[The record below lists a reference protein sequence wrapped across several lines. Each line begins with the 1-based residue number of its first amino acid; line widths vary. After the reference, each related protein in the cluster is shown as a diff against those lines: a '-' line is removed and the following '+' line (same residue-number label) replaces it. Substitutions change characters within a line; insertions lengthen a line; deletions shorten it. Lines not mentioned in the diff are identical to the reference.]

1 MKQKNKE
8 SSDVMKI
15 AAYCRVSTEKEAQID
30 SLEKQIEFFNEF
42 TKKNGYELYKLYAD
56 EGISGKQIKHRKQF
70 QQMMIDA
77 KAKKFDKVVV
87 KDVSRF
93 ARNTVDLLQSVRELK
108 SYGVQVDFLN
118 NGEVMEGGSEFI
130 LTILGAMAQQE
141 SANMS
146 KRVKFGKD
154 ITAKKGRVPNLV
166 FGYDKIPDEKYIL
179 KINEEEAK
187 IVKEIF
193 ESYVYKGIGTT
204 KIAWNLNDR
213 GIRTRFSDDLLW
225 LPYAVIKYINFT
237 GDYEILNKKTTYL
250 QGEELKENEN
260 EKYNKYISSNIEESI
275 YEHCKKA
282 IKRACNF
289 GENGLP
295 KIGIGDW
302 NDGFSN
308 IGTEGK
314 GESVWLG
321 FFLYII
327 LKEFSKL
334 IKQCKQEEIETSNWY
349 ENIAEKL
356 KENLNE
362 NAWDGKW
369 YKRAFAD
376 NGDIYGS
383 MENEECKIDSIAQS
397 WSVIS
402 GAGDI
407 EKKESAMKSLENHL
421 VDNENGLIKLL
432 DPAFDKS
439 KLEPG
444 YIKSYIP
451 GVRENG
457 GQYTHAAVWSII
469 AEAIL
474 GDGNKAVEWYK
485 MINPIEHSRTK
496 KEANRYKVE
505 PYVMPADIYGNQ
517 NLLGQGGWTWYT
529 GSSGWYYT
537 AGIEYILGLKIY
549 HNVLSI
555 NPCIQ
560 KEWDGYSIQFK
571 YKESIYNI
579 NVKNISKVCTGV
591 KMVELNGIEIENKIL
606 LDGSGKIFNVE
617 VKM

>member
-1 MKQKNKE
+1 MKYIRRIVDDVIDRRTEAFNAISITGPKGCGKTRTAKE
-8 SSDVMKI
+8 RSKTI
-15 AAYCRVSTEKEAQID
+15 
-30 SLEKQIEFFNEF
+30 IEFQDEDKRDGYLAVAETAPKLFL
-42 TKKNGYELYKLYAD
+42 KNPKPILFD
-56 EGISGKQIKHRKQF
+56 EWQ
-70 QQMMIDA
+70 DA
-77 KAKKFDKVVV
+77 V
-87 KDVSRF
+87 K
-93 ARNTVDLLQSVRELK
+93 
-108 SYGVQVDFLN
+108 
-118 NGEVMEGGSEFI
+118 
-130 LTILGAMAQQE
+130 ILGMLRKACDDNPENVGEFYLTGSASKKINTPHTGTGRITEVTMYPMTLFETGE
-141 SANMS
+141 SNGKISLS
-146 KRVKFGKD
+146 KILEDENYDIHEETELEESLYSHCIRAINVSLKFGK
-154 ITAKKGRVPNLV
+154 
-166 FGYDKIPDEKYIL
+166 
-179 KINEEEAK
+179 
-187 IVKEIF
+187 
-193 ESYVYKGIGTT
+193 
-204 KIAWNLNDR
+204 
-213 GIRTRFSDDLLW
+213 
-225 LPYAVIKYINFT
+225 
-237 GDYEILNKKTTYL
+237 
-250 QGEELKENEN
+250 
-260 EKYNKYISSNIEESI
+260 
-275 YEHCKKA
+275 
-282 IKRACNF
+282 
-289 GENGLP
+289 NGLTL
-295 KIGIGDW
+295 IGSGDW
-302 NDGFSN
+302 NDSLSTVGN
-308 IGTEGK
+308 KGK
-314 GESVWLG
+314 GESIWLG

-555 NPCIQ
+555 NPCIP
-560 KEWDGYSIQFK
+560 KEWEGYSIQFK

-579 NVKNISKVCTGV
+579 NVKNISRVCTGA
-591 KMVELNGIEIENKIL
+591 KKVELNGIEVENKIL
-606 LDGSGKIFNVE
+606 LDGSGKVYNIE

>member
-1 MKQKNKE
+1 M
-8 SSDVMKI
+8 
-15 AAYCRVSTEKEAQID
+15 
-30 SLEKQIEFFNEF
+30 
-42 TKKNGYELYKLYAD
+42 
-56 EGISGKQIKHRKQF
+56 
-70 QQMMIDA
+70 
-77 KAKKFDKVVV
+77 DKV
-87 KDVSRF
+87 S
-93 ARNTVDLLQSVRELK
+93 
-108 SYGVQVDFLN
+108 
-118 NGEVMEGGSEFI
+118 
-130 LTILGAMAQQE
+130 
-141 SANMS
+141 
-146 KRVKFGKD
+146 
-154 ITAKKGRVPNLV
+154 
-166 FGYDKIPDEKYIL
+166 
-179 KINEEEAK
+179 
-187 IVKEIF
+187 
-193 ESYVYKGIGTT
+193 
-204 KIAWNLNDR
+204 
-213 GIRTRFSDDLLW
+213 
-225 LPYAVIKYINFT
+225 
-237 GDYEILNKKTTYL
+237 
-250 QGEELKENEN
+250 N

-432 DPAFDKS
+432 DPAFYKS

>member
-1 MKQKNKE
+1 MK
-8 SSDVMKI
+8 
-15 AAYCRVSTEKEAQID
+15 
-30 SLEKQIEFFNEF
+30 
-42 TKKNGYELYKLYAD
+42 KL
-56 EGISGKQIKHRKQF
+56 G
-70 QQMMIDA
+70 
-77 KAKKFDKVVV
+77 
-87 KDVSRF
+87 
-93 ARNTVDLLQSVRELK
+93 
-108 SYGVQVDFLN
+108 
-118 NGEVMEGGSEFI
+118 
-130 LTILGAMAQQE
+130 
-141 SANMS
+141 
-146 KRVKFGKD
+146 
-154 ITAKKGRVPNLV
+154 
-166 FGYDKIPDEKYIL
+166 
-179 KINEEEAK
+179 
-187 IVKEIF
+187 
-193 ESYVYKGIGTT
+193 
-204 KIAWNLNDR
+204 R

-225 LPYAVIKYINFT
+225 LPYLVLEYITFT
-237 GDYEILNKKTTYL
+237 GDYSLLEEETPYVVGEILKD
-250 QGEELKENEN
+250 GEEERYDKYLES
-260 EKYNKYISSNIEESI
+260 EKRESI
-275 YEHCKKA
+275 YKHCIRA
-282 IKRACNF
+282 IEKSFNF

-295 KIGIGDW
+295 KIGTGDW
-302 NDGFSN
+302 NDGFSTVGN
-308 IGTEGK
+308 KGK

-321 FFLYII
+321 FFLYKILDGFIEVCKKRVEEGKEDSNII
-327 LKEFSKL
+327 EKFEKIKLDLKR
-334 IKQCKQEEIETSNWY
+334 
-349 ENIAEKL
+349 A
-356 KENLNE
+356 LNTKG
-362 NAWDGKW
+362 WDGRW
-369 YKRAFAD
+369 FKRAFMDDGSAL
-376 NGDIYGS
+376 GS